1 MITFSYKISD
11 LTNNAQILSLI
22 RANSMLEKGSEN
34 TVDDFSISDE
44 DEALVKKYL
53 KTGAA
58 LIAHVLSG
66 YARNLLDTDGVTEL
80 EAFEF
85 DVTFDSVEH
94 SFIFRVNMPETWPT
108 SAMVLIDDA
117 IKDGLENY
125 VLYRISK
132 HKMIE
137 GETYYLSFDDAVKSI
152 RSYIS
157 RRTTTVIRAK
167 NLF

>member
-1 MITFSYKISD
+1 MIVFNYKISD
-11 LTNNAQILSLI
+11 LINNAQILSLI
-22 RANSMLEKGSEN
+22 RTNSMLDKGTESV
-34 TVDDFSISDE
+34 VDDFSINGE

-58 LIAHVLSG
+58 LIANVLSG
-66 YARNLLDTDGVTEL
+66 YARNLLDVDGVTEL

-85 DVTFDSVEH
+85 DITYDSVEH
-94 SFIFRVNMPETWPT
+94 SFVFRVNMPVTWPA
-108 SAMVLIDDA
+108 SAMILTDDA

-125 VLYRISK
+125 VLYRIAK

-137 GETYYLSFDDAVKSI
+137 GESYYLSFDDAAKMI

-157 RRTTTVIRAK
+157 RRTSTVIRAK